1 MTRQEYI
8 DGIAE
13 AYSVVKLLSCKNGC
27 KVIRLRNKKLGKD
40 MVLHSLPKGTEIYD
54 FLLNIGCENLPLI
67 YDVIKC
73 DDGQIVL
80 EEFIEGITVTQV
92 LESGKYKYNG
102 IKKVIGGVCNAL
114 NVMHGNGFIHRDV
127 KPDNIII
134 GNNGRVVLIDFN
146 TVRKAENIK
155 DTVVMGT
162 VGYASPE
169 QLGVAECDARSD
181 IYAIGVLIN
190 VMATGLHP
198 SQKLAKGKIGK
209 VVKKCTDINPDNRFN
224 SVSALLK
231 DL

>member
-8 DGIAE
+8 NGIAE
-13 AYSVVKLLSCKNGC
+13 IYSVVKLLSRKNGC
-27 KVIRLRNKKLGKD
+27 EVIRLRHKKLGKD
-40 MVLHSLPKGTEIYD
+40 MVLHSLPDNAEIYK
-54 FLLNIGCENLPLI
+54 FLLNISCDNLPLI
-67 YDVIKC
+67 YDVIAC

-92 LESGKYKYNG
+92 LESGKYNFGG
-102 IKKVIGGVCNAL
+102 IKKVVSGICTAL
-114 NVMHGNGFIHRDV
+114 DILHGNGFVHRDI
-127 KPDNIII
+127 KPDNVII
-134 GNNGRVVLIDFN
+134 GSDGRVVLIDFN

-190 VMATGLHP
+190 VMATGVHP
-198 SQKLAKGKIGK
+198 SQKLAKGKVGRI
-209 VVKKCTDINPDNRFN
+209 VKKCTDINPDNRFN
-224 SVSALLK
+224 SVLALLK
-231 DL
+231 AL